1 MKLEI
6 SKSVSVVI
14 PTFEGKELLE
24 MYLPSLFRTLQTSA
38 RVSSYEVI
46 VVDDASSDD
55 TELFL
60 QKKYPEVVFIK
71 NDENS
76 GFSKTSNRGLQR
88 ATCDLVLFLNNDM
101 VLNDDF
107 FDKTIPFFNQDDTFG
122 VFSEI
127 RDSEGIKKLEGQKLP
142 VITRCKIHYADNV
155 EASQCDISTT
165 KSNPYSFYICGG
177 NMLVSR
183 KKMIELQGFNEIYS
197 PFYFE
202 DFDVSL
208 RAWRNGWFC
217 YYTAET
223 FSKHCH
229 STTIKKKFS
238 ADYVQTI
245 FIRNRLIFN
254 CLQLSFCA
262 ALGMHTRVLLKIIL
276 YSIVPIKSQQ
286 TYKRAAISYLK
297 MHRSIMRNK
306 KLFYT
311 NLNSIDSFLSCFENK

>member
-1 MKLEI
+1 MEQ
-6 SKSVSVVI
+6 KSVSVVI

-24 MYLPSLFRTLQTSA
+24 NYLPSLIHTLQTSA
-38 RVSSYEVI
+38 SVSSYEVI
-46 VVDDASSDD
+46 VVDDASTDD

-60 QKKYPEVVFIK
+60 QKNYSEIVFIK

-76 GFSKTSNRGLQR
+76 GFSKTSNRGLRR

-107 FDKTIPFFNQDDTFG
+107 FDKTIPFFNQENTFG

-127 RDSEGIKKLEGQKLP
+127 RDSEGVKKLEGRKLP

-208 RAWRNGWFC
+208 RAWRKGWIC
-217 YYTAET
+217 YYTEET
-223 FSKHCH
+223 FCKHCH
-229 STTIKKKFS
+229 SLTIKKKFTP
-238 ADYVQTI
+238 DYVRTI
-245 FIRNRLIFN
+245 FIRNKLIFN
-254 CLQLSFCA
+254 YLQLSSRA
-262 ALGMHTRVLLKIIL
+262 AFAMHIRVLLKIML

-286 TYKRAAISYLK
+286 TYRRAAIAYMKL
-297 MHRSIMRNK
+297 HHCICENK
-306 KLFYT
+306 KSLYA
-311 NLNSIDSFLSCFENK
+311 NLNSLESFLYRFD